1 MTRQTIFN
9 IRRCLHATFG
19 EKEVELSYGIQIPF
33 GGMTGT
39 GGRQIEN
46 QTNEQLQRTKQKNN
60 LNLCWALSRKHA
72 GETLRASYTHTHTHT
87 CARVHTLEIIS
98 QLITYWCVCVY
109 MREREWRPTDC
120 AFSKATRDTWRALCS
135 HNIHKNT
142 IMCTRAQSL
151 IPTRECVCLCMF
163 FVSIVQYTIILANGF
178 LGVLGNGAGTGL
190 LVARCLVAYWL
201 NTPHLNLTASG
212 ISFRMHKNTTT
223 TKQDSG
229 REI

>member
-98 QLITYWCVCVY
+98 QLITYWCVCV
-109 MREREWRPTDC
+109 C
-120 AFSKATRDTWRALCS
+120 A
-135 HNIHKNT
+135 N
-142 IMCTRAQSL
+142 
-151 IPTRECVCLCMF
+151 
-163 FVSIVQYTIILANGF
+163 ANGDRRTVHSQRP
-178 LGVLGNGAGTGL
+178 LEIPGAHY
-190 LVARCLVAYWL
+190 AR
-201 NTPHLNLTASG
+201 
-212 ISFRMHKNTTT
+212 TTY
-223 TKQDSG
+223 TKTQSCAPAHNH
-229 REI
+229 